1 MLAFIK
7 RFKTYFTPSVNLI
20 IVVLSGLMEMIFR
33 VGGTRQILIFL
44 SIFIPLMMVV
54 GAAVWLQ
61 YKDKTLAAH
70 LVLLFGLYLGYGGR
84 MIRGILSYH
93 VQLEIF
99 TTTFDANLIIGFVI
113 FVYLVLHILSLLLT
127 EKVTFQ
133 HQSTPVWGIMLL
145 VFVHQYL
152 VLTTPA
158 NAIINLMPALI
169 ALVIGGSTL
178 AAITLL
184 LALVINIPFGVMTT
198 LFGGFPINTPFQYI
212 LFNGFGILI
221 LVLGIK
227 VLLTVLMKKEG

>member
-1 MLAFIK
+1 MIAFIK

-20 IVVLSGLMEMIFR
+20 IVVLIGLMEIVFR
-33 VGGTRQILIFL
+33 ASGTRQILVFL
-44 SIFIPLMMVV
+44 GVFIPLIMVA
-54 GAAVWLQ
+54 GTAVWLQ

-70 LVLLFGLYLGYGGR
+70 LVLLFSLYLGYGGR

-93 VQLEIF
+93 VQLETF

-127 EKVTFQ
+127 EKVTLRYQ
-133 HQSTPVWGIMLL
+133 DTPVWGIMLL

-152 VLTTPA
+152 VLTNPA
-158 NAIINLMPALI
+158 NAIVNLLPALL
-169 ALVIGGSTL
+169 ALVIGASPL
-178 AAITLL
+178 AAITLS
-184 LALVINIPFGVMTT
+184 LALVINIPFGVLTT

-221 LVLGIK
+221 IVLGVK
-227 VLLTVLMKKEG
+227 VLLTVLPKKER

>member
-1 MLAFIK
+1 MIAFIK

-20 IVVLSGLMEMIFR
+20 IVVLIGLMEIVFR
-33 VGGTRQILIFL
+33 ASGTRQILVFL
-44 SIFIPLMMVV
+44 GIFIPLIMVA
-54 GAAVWLQ
+54 GTAVWLQ

-70 LVLLFGLYLGYGGR
+70 LVLLFSLYLGYGGR

-93 VQLEIF
+93 VQLETF

-127 EKVTFQ
+127 EKVTLRYQ
-133 HQSTPVWGIMLL
+133 DTPVWGIMLL

-152 VLTTPA
+152 VLTNPA
-158 NAIINLMPALI
+158 NAIVNLLPALL
-169 ALVIGGSTL
+169 ALVIGASPL
-178 AAITLL
+178 AAITLS
-184 LALVINIPFGVMTT
+184 LALVINIPFGVLTT

-221 LVLGIK
+221 IVLGVK
-227 VLLTVLMKKEG
+227 VLFTVLPKKER